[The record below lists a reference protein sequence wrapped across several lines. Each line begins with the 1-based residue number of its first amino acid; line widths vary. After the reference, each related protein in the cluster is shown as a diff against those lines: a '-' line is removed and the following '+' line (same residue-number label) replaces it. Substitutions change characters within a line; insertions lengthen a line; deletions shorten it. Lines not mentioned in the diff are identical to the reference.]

1 MTNENL
7 VKYWRKQ
14 CVDKGTSLAQ
24 ICREVGIER
33 EVLTRWEKAEPKSIR
48 LMRAINEAIEKK

>member
-1 MTNENL
+1 
-7 VKYWRKQ
+7 
-14 CVDKGTSLAQ
+14 
-24 ICREVGIER
+24 VGIER